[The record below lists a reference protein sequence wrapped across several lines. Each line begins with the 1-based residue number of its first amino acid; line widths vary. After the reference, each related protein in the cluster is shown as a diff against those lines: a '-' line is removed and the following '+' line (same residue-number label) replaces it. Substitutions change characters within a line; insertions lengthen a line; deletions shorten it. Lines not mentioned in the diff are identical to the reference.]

1 MLLQRRPTPG
11 MQLRRDHLDLQ
22 VREINETARTA
33 VLSFSSEYQVTRWG
47 WTEILCHD
55 AGCVDMARIN
65 EIGVLLYNHSTDIRS
80 VVGPIRR
87 CWIDTKEL
95 RGNAEVQFDADDDAE
110 RVWQKVLSR
119 TLKGVS
125 FGYRVT
131 VWEEVAKGATS
142 TNKRFEGPCDVAM
155 RWEPYEISICPVP
168 ADPSVGVN
176 RSGETDGIIIDPL
189 RARRQRDLTL
199 LTLERSDYT

>member
-1 MLLQRRPTPG
+1 MSGQLQRRPTPG

-22 VREINETARTA
+22 IREINEEKRTA
-33 VLSFSSEYQVTRWG
+33 TLSFSSEYQVTRWG

-55 AGCVDMARIN
+55 TGAANLARIQQ
-65 EIGVLLYNHSTDIRS
+65 IGVCLYNHSTDIRS
-80 VVGPIRR
+80 VIGKVLRV
-87 CWIDTKEL
+87 WIDEKDR
-95 RGNAEVQFDADDDAE
+95 RGYAEVQFDEDDDSE
-110 RVWQKVLSR
+110 KVWQKVRSG

-131 VWEEVAKGATS
+131 VWEEVAKGAVS
-142 TNKRFEGPCDVAM
+142 TNGRFTGPCDVAM

-176 RSGETDGIIIDPL
+176 RSAEQDANNDPL
-189 RARRQRDLTL
+189 RAMRQRDLYL
-199 LTLERSDYT
+199 LTLERS